1 MWMTLLFF
9 GIGVAFFWVLYLLLK
24 HSTKATET
32 MLGVSSTVIQ
42 ALQKIVSVFDKKPEE
57 ESLVEKLLKYAEIAV
72 ASVEQSYKFTK
83 EEMKKMLEDGKIT
96 EEEMQRIYADM
107 KTDAINIAK
116 QLLEADGYQ
125 VGGTEMNIL
134 SYIIEAMV
142 LFLPKSG
149 LAKSIEKD

>member
-1 MWMTLLFF
+1 
-9 GIGVAFFWVLYLLLK
+9 
-24 HSTKATET
+24 
-32 MLGVSSTVIQ
+32 
-42 ALQKIVSVFDKKPEE
+42 
-57 ESLVEKLLKYAEIAV
+57 
-72 ASVEQSYKFTK
+72 
-83 EEMKKMLEDGKIT
+83 MKKMLEDGKIT
-96 EEEMQRIYADM
+96 EEEMKKIYADM

-125 VGGTEMNIL
+125 VGGTELNIL